1 MLFLPDCLPQAEF
14 RCLVRLSVV
23 GAIPTLRQ
31 PQRGGVHAVAF
42 AGGAGAV
49 GEDMA

>member
-1 MLFLPDCLPQAEF
+1 MT
-14 RCLVRLSVV
+14 LVTRHNVQSP
-23 GAIPTLRQ
+23 IRPTAHAPSRRQ
-31 PQRGGVHAVAF
+31 PQRGRVHAVAF